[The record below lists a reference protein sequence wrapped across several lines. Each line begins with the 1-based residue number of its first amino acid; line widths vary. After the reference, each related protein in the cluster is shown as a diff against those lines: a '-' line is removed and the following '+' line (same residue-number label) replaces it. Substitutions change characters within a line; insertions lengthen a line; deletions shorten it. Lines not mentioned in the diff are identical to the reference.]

1 MEQGT
6 NMKKNILRAIA
17 VLAALFL
24 IIYVFA
30 GLPDFVKNR
39 EREVKESNEI
49 TITIPEGLNARQI
62 GDLLEKKGLFAGSV
76 FVAEAG
82 REEGFLFPDTYR
94 FYKDAKPAD
103 VISKMKENFNK
114 KLTRDILDEIAAQKQ
129 TLKNIITMASIL
141 EEEVRGEEDMKIVA
155 GILWKRIDRG
165 MGLNVDAAL
174 TYVLGKTSA
183 ELTDGDLKY
192 DSPYNTY
199 LYRGLPP
206 TPISNPGL
214 STINAALNPTTSKYF
229 YYLTGK
235 DGKTYYA
242 ETLEG
247 HTLNKRKYLR

>member
-1 MEQGT
+1 
-6 NMKKNILRAIA
+6 MKKNILRAAA

-24 IIYVFA
+24 VIYVFVW
-30 GLPDFVKNR
+30 LPDFVRNR

-49 TITIPEGLNARQI
+49 TITVPEGLNARQI
-62 GDLLEKKGLFAGSV
+62 GGLLEKKGLFPGKD
-76 FVAEAG
+76 FVVAAE

-94 FYKDAKPAD
+94 FYKDAKPTD
-103 VISKMKENFNK
+103 VIARMKENFNK
-114 KLTRDILDEIAAQKQ
+114 KLTRDILDEITAQKQ
-129 TLKNIITMASIL
+129 TLKSVITMASIL
-141 EEEVRGEEDMKIVA
+141 EEEVRDEEDMKIVA

-183 ELTDGDLKY
+183 ELTGGDLKY

-214 STINAALNPTTSKYF
+214 GTIIAALNPTVSKYF
-229 YYLTGK
+229 YYLTGR

-247 HTLNKRKYLR
+247 HALNKRKYLR